1 MKLPFAIVLL
11 FSSIAVYS
19 TFAGRI
25 SDKIR
30 EKRSY
35 EYNCEEKVFSSSP
48 ICNKKTCPDGIHGRP
63 EFKRTKQRRA
73 ALKNASAVMA
83 RPSTDL
89 EKHSKLLETAS
100 SGNAN
105 VVRTKCQNVNL
116 SLLFHQR
123 SRPGPHQCFLHP
135 DYSRPNE
142 TRRNLGGS
150 ISGDLT
156 SSAKIIIIAVD
167 LEL

>member
-63 EFKRTKQRRA
+63 EFVYYHCNKLPVRCPMKEKDEAATCCPEKCVCGDGKTKYG
-73 ALKNASAVMA
+73 
-83 RPSTDL
+83 PG
-89 EKHSKLLETAS
+89 ETFK
-100 SGNAN
+100 
-105 VVRTKCQNVNL
+105 VVRDREQWECKCGEDEVPKCEPIFTVPPKEPPRPPPVFPPPG
-116 SLLFHQR
+116 LFPPQ
-123 SRPGPHQCFLHP
+123 
-135 DYSRPNE
+135 
-142 TRRNLGGS
+142 
-150 ISGDLT
+150 
-156 SSAKIIIIAVD
+156 
-167 LEL
+167 